1 MYSRETSAATDPVDP
16 RGGIAPRQGAQF
28 AQRVDA
34 QLLRGYR
41 NACYGLGG
49 FYLLLTG
56 WRWVLGPAHGLSRIL
71 AGESA
76 LAAVLFLGAG
86 GLIEPLRR
94 WLRGVE
100 NLGLLLVG
108 LALANDVFL
117 VTCFRTSDQIVN
129 FILVQVCAGVAF
141 RSPWRFW
148 LVQAG
153 SLALWAGSF
162 WRWMGPDSLEG
173 NLFMALSGGLFG
185 TLIWLFIRALL
196 RSLARLRVKD
206 RALLRERAELVAD
219 LKQALERVKT
229 LHGLIPICAHCKR
242 VRDDRGYWEQVET
255 YIRDRSEATFSHG
268 ICPECLGH
276 MASEMADLRNP
287 PPEGEG

>member
-1 MYSRETSAATDPVDP
+1 MGTHETPARPGPADP
-16 RGGIAPRQGAQF
+16 REGDLPRRSAHF
-28 AQRVDA
+28 SQRVDA
-34 QLLRGYR
+34 QLLGGYR

-49 FYLLLTG
+49 FYLLLTA
-56 WRWVLGPAHGLSRIL
+56 WRWGLGPAHGFTRTL

-86 GLIEPLRR
+86 ALVDPLRR
-94 WLRGVE
+94 WLGGVE

-117 VTCFRTSDQIVN
+117 VACFRTPDQIVN

-162 WRWMGPDSLEG
+162 WGWMGPGSLEG

-206 RALLRERAELVAD
+206 RALLRQRAELVAD
-219 LKQALERVKT
+219 LERALERVKT

-268 ICPECLGH
+268 ICPDCLGH
-276 MASEMADLRNP
+276 MAAEMADLRNP
-287 PPEGEG
+287 SPEGEG